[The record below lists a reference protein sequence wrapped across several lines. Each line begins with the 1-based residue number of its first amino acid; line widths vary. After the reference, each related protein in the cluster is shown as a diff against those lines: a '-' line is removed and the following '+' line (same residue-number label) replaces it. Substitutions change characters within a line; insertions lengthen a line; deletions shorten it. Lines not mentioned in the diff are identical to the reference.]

1 MSTDNTSDETEGPTT
16 VSDSLEAGTTDRYDF
31 TGRVESFESSGDV
44 TVRVNRRERPD
55 LAADHEFFIEATD
68 SLADYQFRVDEG
80 GQISPGTSIED
91 IDTVSDDGRTA
102 SGQVDVG
109 WPGDSWYVEGELVSV
124 SVSGN
129 PDVYVDGEPIDPS
142 TIGDGGSDEDST
154 GDSGQGESESG
165 SDSDGS
171 DSGSGDDSTSDG
183 SDSEDDMTDDT
194 EHELILSSSD
204 GGADYDFRLSGGE
217 VLEADDNVSDGRLQ
231 VTGTVWESYTD
242 YVVFVG
248 SPESLTGDDWLT
260 AELDGETVD
269 PEDIG
274 DVLDAPDDGSTG
286 DGGDGSG
293 DEETGQY
300 TQADLNAAR
309 EAGYDDGYAAGKA
322 EGYDVGY
329 ADGTADGEAIG
340 EVTGWNDALAAV
352 REGLP
357 AERSTDDS
365 E

>member
-1 MSTDNTSDETEGPTT
+1 MSTDNTNGETEGPTT

-44 TVRVNRRERPD
+44 TVRVNGRERPD

-68 SLADYQFRVDEG
+68 SLADYQFQVGEG
-80 GQISPGTSIED
+80 GRISPGTSIED

-109 WPGDSWYVEGELVSV
+109 WPGDSWYIEGELVSV
-124 SVSGN
+124 SVSGD

-142 TIGDGGSDEDST
+142 TIGDSGSGDSDEDST
-154 GDSGQGESESG
+154 GDGT
-165 SDSDGS
+165 
-171 DSGSGDDSTSDG
+171 DDSTSG
-183 SDSEDDMTDDT
+183 GGDSEDDMADDT

-204 GGADYDFRLSGGE
+204 GGADYDFRLSEGE
-217 VLEADDNVSDGRLQ
+217 VLEADDNVSDDRLQ
-231 VTGTVWESYTD
+231 VTGAVWEGFTD
-242 YVVFVG
+242 YIVFIG
-248 SPESLTGDDWLT
+248 TPESLTGDDWLT

-269 PEDIG
+269 PADIG
-274 DVLDAPDDGSTG
+274 GVLDAPDNGSTG

-300 TQADLNAAR
+300 TQADLDAAR
-309 EAGYDDGYAAGKA
+309 EAGYDNGYDDGYAAGKA

-329 ADGTADGEAIG
+329 ADGTADGEALG
-340 EVTGWNDALAAV
+340 EVTGWNDALEAV

-357 AERSTDDS
+357 DERSTDGGTSNS